1 MSDSL
6 WPLGLQHTRLLCPW
20 DFPGENTGVDSHSL
34 VQGIFLTQGSNLGLL
49 HCRQILYHLSHQGS
63 RGMANG
69 HVKGCSASLIVRE
82 MQIGT
87 TGKYHFTLVSV
98 AITEK
103 STDNKWWRGCRE
115 KGTLLHCWRECQL
128 VQPLWKKLWRFLK
141 KLRTSIWS
149 SNPWVY
155 PWEKTNSERFW
166 HSSVHRRTT

>member
-20 DFPGENTGVDSHSL
+20 DFPGENTGVGSHSL
-34 VQGIFLTQGSNLGLL
+34 VQGIFLTQGSNPGLL

-63 RGMANG
+63 PGMANG

-82 MQIGT
+82 MQIRT

-128 VQPLWKKLWRFLK
+128 VQPLWKKLSRFLK

-149 SNPWVY
+149 SNPCISLG
-155 PWEKTNSERFW
+155 ENCNSERVW
-166 HSSVHRRTT
+166 HPSVHRRTT